1 MQKLP
6 KQIENRIAEINAML
20 PQIANLDHFVY
31 TYAGGTWPYLINI
44 EPIQINGLKVIIK
57 AMDEKVNYK
66 TNYITREAYK
76 ASDPDNLE
84 NLKYDLSVILRAFK
98 KALK

>member
-1 MQKLP
+1 MKKLP
-6 KQIENRIAEINAML
+6 KQIENRISEINAMI
-20 PQIANLDHFVY
+20 PQVDNLENYVY

-44 EPIQINGLKVIIK
+44 DPIEINGLKVVIK
-57 AMDEKVNYK
+57 SMDEKVNYK

-76 ASDPDNLE
+76 ASDPDSLDC
-84 NLKYDLSVILRAFK
+84 LKYDLSVILKAFK